1 VSAGLRT
8 EVAQL
13 SIVAG
18 ARQENPGDTGLVERS
33 SVIPRGPG
41 KGNLYLLVQVTGDD
55 LGKEEI
61 HRELIEILSEEYFRV
76 PGGVTN
82 GLRQAIRA
90 ANTYVYERNLE
101 SLPLWQRLGETS
113 CAVLRGNDLYVGL
126 AGDALIYVLQSDGVR
141 LFPPP
146 VTQHLATSLPE
157 EQSVF
162 PPLGEEQFLREV
174 GLFHCRIEE
183 ADIIL
188 LASSSLSRVAT
199 TQEVTMAAQRG
210 LEELTGTLN
219 SLASSADVSA
229 LLIQLQ
235 ATEREWAV
243 QEEPQPRR
251 GARVASHAKKTLA
264 RRGPAEQK
272 RYPTRRI
279 ASGVEGVAIALGAA
293 ILAFFTGLARRTRSF
308 LSWLVS
314 TGILGTIGRVMKTSS
329 VRALHS
335 LGTLTKRMLPEPEA
349 VPRPLEVAHVGPI
362 KRVSQEKGGSRLP
375 LLGVFSIICVIA
387 MVAIGFVI
395 RNHSRTTYFSQ
406 LLEEARAEM
415 GLARSGDTRAAAR
428 EHLHSAEEVVDQALE
443 MRPTDPDAVAL
454 REELL
459 LVLDE
464 VNQVVRLQFSAQMP
478 FAEPQNRPYRM
489 LVHADDVYILDQG
502 TQQLQGYLLD
512 ELRRFQE
519 PAAGAALLGPES
531 RVGGVSVEQL
541 KDFVWMEAG
550 GERESGNLLV
560 LVNDGSLLQL
570 DALRG
575 FTLISVADSELWGDP
590 RFIGGYSGHLYVLDA
605 AEDRI
610 LKYAPTENT
619 YDYSPTDYFLAETM
633 VQLDNAV
640 DMAIDGYIYVLL
652 ADGSIVK
659 FLGGLQEAF
668 SVQGLDDDGLE
679 NPTAIFASPETEYI
693 YVADAGSE
701 RIVQLTKE
709 GAFVRQFLPPRDST
723 DAFQDLLELSVNE
736 ETGELFVLT
745 SEALSLA
752 LIPEAQHFEQ

>member
-1 VSAGLRT
+1 MSARLRT

-18 ARQENPGDTGLVERS
+18 ARQENAGDMGLVERS

-41 KGNLYLLVQVTGDD
+41 KGNLYLLVQVTGDA
-55 LGKEEI
+55 LGKEDI

-76 PGGVTN
+76 PGGITN

-90 ANTYVYERNLE
+90 ANTCLYERNLE
-101 SLPLWQRLGETS
+101 SLPLWQRFGEAS
-113 CAVLRGNDLYVGL
+113 CAVLCGNDLYLGL
-126 AGDALIYVLQSDGVR
+126 AGEALIYVLQSDRVR

-146 VTQHLATSLPE
+146 VTQHLTTSLPE
-157 EQSVF
+157 EQAVF
-162 PPLGEEQFLREV
+162 PPLGEEKFLREL

-188 LASSSLSRVAT
+188 LASSALSRVAT

-210 LEELTGTLN
+210 LEELTDTLS
-219 SLASSADVSA
+219 SLASSTDVSA
-229 LLIQLQ
+229 QLIQLQ
-235 ATEREWAV
+235 AAEREWAV
-243 QEEPQPRR
+243 QKESRPRR
-251 GARVASHAKKTLA
+251 RGRVASRAKKTLA
-264 RRGPAEQK
+264 GLRPAEEK
-272 RYPTRRI
+272 RYPTKRI
-279 ASGVEGVAIALGAA
+279 ASGVEGVAIAVGAA
-293 ILAFFTGLARRTRSF
+293 ILAFFTGLPRKLRSF
-308 LSWLVS
+308 LSWVVS
-314 TGILGTIGRVMKTSS
+314 TGILGTIARVVRTSF
-329 VRALHS
+329 VRALHG

-349 VPRPLEVAHVGPI
+349 VPQPLEVAHVGPV

-375 LLGVFSIICVIA
+375 LIGVFSIICVVA
-387 MVAIGFVI
+387 VVAIGFVI

-415 GLARSGDTRAAAR
+415 ELVRPGDTSAAAR
-428 EHLHSAEEVVDQALE
+428 EHLHNVEEVVDQALE
-443 MRPTDPDAVAL
+443 MRPADPDAVAL

-459 LVLDE
+459 LALDE
-464 VNQVVRLQFSAQMP
+464 VNQIVRLQFSAQVP

-489 LVHADDVYILDQG
+489 LVHADDVYILDEG
-502 TQQLQGYLLD
+502 TQQLHGYLLD
-512 ELRRFQE
+512 EVSRFQQ
-519 PAAGAALLGPES
+519 PAAGATLLGPES
-531 RVGGVSVEQL
+531 RLGGVSVEQL

-550 GERESGNLLV
+550 GGRESSNLLI
-560 LVNDGSLLQL
+560 LVNEGTLLQL

-575 FTLISVADSELWGDP
+575 FTSISVADSELWVDP
-590 RFIGGYSGHLYVLDA
+590 RLIGGYNGHLYVLDA
-605 AEDRI
+605 REDRI

-619 YDYSPTDYFLAETM
+619 YDYSPTDYFLAETR
-633 VQLDNAV
+633 VELDSAV

-659 FLGGLQEAF
+659 FSGGLQEAF
-668 SVQGLDDDGLE
+668 SVQGLDDRELE
-679 NPTAIFASPETEYI
+679 NPTAIFASPQTEYI
-693 YVADAGSE
+693 YVADAANE

-709 GAFVRQFLPPRDST
+709 GAFVRQFRPSRDSI
-723 DAFQDLLELSVNE
+723 DAFQDLHDLSVNE

-752 LIPEAQHFEQ
+752 LIPETQHFEQ